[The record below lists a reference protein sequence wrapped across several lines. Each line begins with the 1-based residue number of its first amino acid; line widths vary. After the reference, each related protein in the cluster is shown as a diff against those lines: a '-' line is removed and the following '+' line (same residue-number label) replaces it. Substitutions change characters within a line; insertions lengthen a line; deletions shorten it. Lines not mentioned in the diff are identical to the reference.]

1 MISAVAGGNWL
12 RSATG
17 FLAAQPA
24 SSRQNNNQ
32 AFLMFFSLSGLRVDG
47 NLDGWSRLIEPNAT
61 ILTPDAPLLTVLEK
75 WLAEVLA
82 L

>member
-1 MISAVAGGNWL
+1 
-12 RSATG
+12 
-17 FLAAQPA
+17 
-24 SSRQNNNQ
+24 
-32 AFLMFFSLSGLRVDG
+32 MFFSLSGLRVDG